1 MKVQKVGNGN
11 SYITQQQ
18 EPIIKVMPEGAGL
31 PEATV
36 FPPGQTEG
44 KEGLDRQKLVK
55 AVDNANKIMETYNT
69 ELHFSI
75 HEASGEMMVKI
86 VSKKDNSVIREIPP
100 EHVLN
105 FVAHV
110 KKMLGLMLDKFI

>member
-1 MKVQKVGNGN
+1 MTVQGIGN
-11 SYITQQQ
+11 SNIPQQQ
-18 EPIIKVMPEGAGL
+18 EPIIKVLPRGAGL
-31 PEATV
+31 PEAAD
-36 FPPGQTEG
+36 FPPGQTER
-44 KEGLDRQKLVK
+44 KEGLARQRLVK
-55 AVDNANKIMETYNT
+55 AVDNANKIMETCNT

-100 EHVLN
+100 ERVLN